1 MKKNKPKEKSGND
14 IAVEYR
20 NIATDAV
27 KMLKSIPFYDINQR
41 INVDDLFDRL
51 ADNDMALQSI
61 IRASQIV
68 EMGKV
73 AGEATQEN
81 VDKPI

>member
-1 MKKNKPKEKSGND
+1 MSKNKTKTKSGND

-27 KMLKSIPFYDINQR
+27 KMLKSIPFYDVKQR
-41 INVDDLFDRL
+41 ITVDELFDRL
-51 ADNDMALQSI
+51 ADNDMALQAI
-61 IRASQIV
+61 IRAEQIV

-73 AGEATQEN
+73 IETQPETET
-81 VDKPI
+81 K

>member
-1 MKKNKPKEKSGND
+1 MSKKPKTKSGND

-27 KMLKSIPFYDINQR
+27 KMLKSIPFYDVKQR
-41 INVDDLFDRL
+41 ITVDELFDRL

-61 IRASQIV
+61 IRAEQIV

-73 AGEATQEN
+73 IETQPET
-81 VDKPI
+81 KTE

>member
-1 MKKNKPKEKSGND
+1 MSKNKIKTKQKTGND

-27 KMLKSIPFYDINQR
+27 KMLKSIPFYDVKQR
-41 INVDDLFDRL
+41 ITIDELFDRL
-51 ADNDMALQSI
+51 ADNDMALQAI
-61 IRASQIV
+61 IRAEQIV

-73 AGEATQEN
+73 IEAQPETET
-81 VDKPI
+81 K

>member
-1 MKKNKPKEKSGND
+1 MSKNKTKTKQKTGND

-27 KMLKSIPFYDINQR
+27 KMLKSIPFYDVKQR
-41 INVDDLFDRL
+41 ITVDELFDRL

-61 IRASQIV
+61 IRAAQIV

-73 AGEATQEN
+73 IEAQPE
-81 VDKPI
+81 DKAT